1 MRFATLAMVA
11 LLLAPALALADTRD
25 DVAAGVYRCARITDD
40 RQWLDCFYGAA
51 QPMRARLGLTP
62 APESQ
67 QMLSRLPA
75 TAPGQAPPAMPPSIP
90 RLVTTPP
97 PAAASSGG
105 FGLPHEGS
113 AARETGRIAS
123 FTFDR
128 FGIFT
133 VTLTNGQV
141 WQQTSSDSTKAQ
153 WRASPAQTA
162 YNVVISEGILGS
174 YDFKVVGMPGAYKVR
189 RVK

>member
-1 MRFATLAMVA
+1 MRLAAMAVFSA
-11 LLLAPALALADTRD
+11 LLLPSLAFADTRD
-25 DVAAGVYRCARITDD
+25 DVAAGVARCARIADD

-67 QMLSRLPA
+67 QLLSRAPA
-75 TAPGQAPPAMPPSIP
+75 GAAPARPAPPGVQPP
-90 RLVTTPP
+90 R
-97 PAAASSGG
+97 PAIATGPASG

-113 AARETGRIAS
+113 SARETGRIAA

-141 WQQTSSDSTKAQ
+141 WVQNSSDSTKAR
-153 WRASPAQTA
+153 WRANPAQTP
-162 YNVVISEGILGS
+162 YNVIISEGLLGS